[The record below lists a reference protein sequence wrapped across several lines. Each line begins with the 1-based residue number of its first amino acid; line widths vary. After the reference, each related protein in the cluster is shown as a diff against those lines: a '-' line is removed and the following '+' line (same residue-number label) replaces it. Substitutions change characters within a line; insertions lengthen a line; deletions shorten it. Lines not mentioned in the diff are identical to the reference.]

1 MTVIRT
7 KHDGVYPSNEYR
19 YETDLTDIREVAAKY
34 GQTEDTLKLFDDNG
48 ELVAV
53 ATWPQGYK
61 VYKYATEPDLQVKLS
76 IGFRAF
82 SY

>member
-7 KHDGVYPSNEYR
+7 KHDCDWPANDYR
-19 YETDLTDIREVAAKY
+19 YETDLTDIREVAMKY
-34 GQTEDTLKLFDDNG
+34 GQTNDTLKLFDDNG

-53 ATWPQGYK
+53 ATWPMGYK
-61 VYKYATEPDLQVKLS
+61 VYKYATEPDLQYKLQ
-76 IGFRAF
+76 IGAAAF